1 MKLLRLFVEFS
12 LVLAGVV
19 STVGCSRNDDPVF
32 EGLFGPPQVPQPA
45 PPPPDWVDITV
56 VNGQDVAAAVVR
68 AVSQEFAITS
78 KIAGQVFPNPPAAP
92 DLFTHN
98 SKFELFATMAMTGTP
113 ATEPCAMSGTV
124 TVSGPFGAAGNDPL
138 TLEDNKYDLVFD
150 ACDDGDGY
158 NIDGA
163 FSIIVDEVNGD
174 PRTDVFRLLYS
185 VSYMDLTVASGVE
198 TYTAE
203 DDVFIIEWDS
213 LAFPVIALSNMPVY
227 LRLSSQADVYSWTYG
242 EQSLTMNADN
252 SIPATLG
259 EVRKSLVDSAS
270 LGGYLSYETIVPLQA
285 PDGQD
290 PHSGEILVS
299 EYLGNGTIRI
309 VIESSDTVRLDID
322 ADGDGSVDD
331 FQYTTWTA
339 LRG

>member
-1 MKLLRLFVEFS
+1 V
-12 LVLAGVV
+12 
-19 STVGCSRNDDPVF
+19 
-32 EGLFGPPQVPQPA
+32 
-45 PPPPDWVDITV
+45 
-56 VNGQDVAAAVVR
+56 
-68 AVSQEFAITS
+68 
-78 KIAGQVFPNPPAAP
+78 
-92 DLFTHN
+92 
-98 SKFELFATMAMTGTP
+98 
-113 ATEPCAMSGTV
+113 SGTV
-124 TVSGPFGAAGNDPL
+124 TVSGPSGTAGNDPL
-138 TLEDNKYDLVFD
+138 TLEDNKYDFVFD

-163 FSIIVDEVNGD
+163 FSLWVDEVNGD

-227 LRLSSQADVYSWTYG
+227 LRLSSQEDVYSWTYG
-242 EQSLTMNADN
+242 EQSLTMNADI

-270 LGGYLSYETIVPLQA
+270 LGGYLSYQTIVPLQA

-290 PHSGEILVS
+290 PESGEILVS